1 MSWKWSPPCTKM
13 FSGSVMQVHIAVRPP
28 HYYRPS
34 ENTRWKRE
42 VDLAGVFIISKA
54 IADSFQLRTH

>member
-1 MSWKWSPPCTKM
+1 
-13 FSGSVMQVHIAVRPP
+13 MQVHIAARPP
-28 HYYRPS
+28 NYYRPN

-54 IADSFQLRTH
+54 IADSFQFGTN